1 LPGLNEKR
9 GGHVKI
15 QNILRMQ
22 AVIIGFVGVLFLAN
36 SALAQEIENT
46 VWADGPGATTSMQAA
61 PAPAASA
68 ANAGALPS
76 GSMAATA
83 TAAKPMLAQEAIS
96 QWPALEIWLTA
107 AFLVL
112 LAMVALYRRAAAARR
127 ANRNLESRVRQV
139 NDRVALS

>member
-1 LPGLNEKR
+1 M
-9 GGHVKI
+9 KI

-22 AVIIGFVGVLFLAN
+22 AVLIGFVGVLFLAS
-36 SALAQEIENT
+36 SASAQEIENT
-46 VWADGPGATTSMQAA
+46 VWADSPGATTAMQPA
-61 PAPAASA
+61 PAPAPSA
-68 ANAGALPS
+68 ANSTAVHS

-83 TAAKPMLAQEAIS
+83 TAAKPIVAQEAIS
-96 QWPALEIWLTA
+96 QWPAVEIWLIA

>member
-1 LPGLNEKR
+1 
-9 GGHVKI
+9 
-15 QNILRMQ
+15 
-22 AVIIGFVGVLFLAN
+22 
-36 SALAQEIENT
+36 
-46 VWADGPGATTSMQAA
+46 
-61 PAPAASA
+61 
-68 ANAGALPS
+68 
-76 GSMAATA
+76 
-83 TAAKPMLAQEAIS
+83 MLAQEAIS